1 MYDNARACG
10 SMDFASRLS
19 IKFSQ
24 LVTRPDTMHPTTL
37 PETTALLIE
46 GIKELGAGIKDVS
59 ERLARLEAT
68 TA

>member
-1 MYDNARACG
+1 
-10 SMDFASRLS
+10 
-19 IKFSQ
+19 
-24 LVTRPDTMHPTTL
+24 MHPTTL

-46 GIKELGAGIKDVS
+46 GIKELGASVKDVS